1 MRVPV
6 FDANGKRTQDILEF
20 DENIFGDEVREI
32 LLKEA
37 ILMYEARQRQGT
49 SSTKTRSDCAG
60 SGRKLWRQK
69 GTGRA
74 RVGPLRAPHWRGGG
88 RVFGPHPRDYGY
100 DMPKK
105 ARQVAL
111 KSAWLAKFN
120 DKEIMVIEG
129 FPVSNTPKTK
139 PVFETLEKMGVTKQ
153 RVLVGLNE
161 NNEILMKSLRN
172 IPRLSMESIARF
184 NPYILLANDRV
195 VLLKQAFETLITS
208 HGGQVK
214 TLHRT
219 DLYNKEDSV
228 KQESK

>member
-20 DENIFGDEVREI
+20 DENIFGDGIREI

-49 SSTKTRSDCAG
+49 HSTKTRSDCAG

-88 RVFGPHPRDYGY
+88 VVFGPHPRDYSY
-100 DMPKK
+100 SMPKK
-105 ARQVAL
+105 ARHLAL
-111 KSAWLAKFN
+111 KSAWLAKFL

-129 FPVSNTPKTK
+129 FPIGNTPKTK
-139 PVFETLEKMGVTKQ
+139 PVFKTLETMGVVNQ
-153 RVLVGLNE
+153 RVLVGLSDS
-161 NNEILMKSLRN
+161 NEILMKSLRN
-172 IPRLSMESIARF
+172 IPRLSMESVTRF
-184 NPYILLANDRV
+184 NPYVLLANDRI
-195 VLLKQAFETLITS
+195 VLLKQAFETLIAS

-214 TLHRT
+214 TLRRE
-219 DLYNKEDSV
+219 DLYKKTDSTT
-228 KQESK
+228 QESK